1 MSIKLVKRCT
11 RSAASVPRLRE
22 RVAYLE
28 NASHPNHLRKSLQP
42 PRNYNCLSQAAQDF
56 IAEVIR
62 IDAEYK
68 RARRVKGIKK
78 SRRLFEEVVY
88 SSAHFANLTPLERE
102 FVEARIISLICSD
115 TACRTAWHIDDDT
128 GRADLHIFFA
138 SKNLGFPPSMTL
150 WCKFGGKGKP
160 NIYASFDDADDDIAR
175 CLSRERGAPFK
186 SAQDIRRER
195 SVAAKGVMPT
205 LAEEIA
211 ARLEISITRES
222 LAKAIAKLGH
232 SVTKVSPAL
241 VFVTFKGGKK
251 TFRYNIKKLLAGTHK
266 AQELALIQTNI
277 N

>member
-22 RVAYLE
+22 RVGYLE
-28 NASHPNHLRKSLQP
+28 DASHSNHLRKSLQP

-56 IAEVIR
+56 IGEVIR

-68 RARRVKGIKK
+68 RSRIGKGRKK

-88 SSAHFANLTPLERE
+88 SSAHFAYLTLRERE
-102 FVEARIISLICSD
+102 FVEAKIISLICSD

-138 SKNLGFPPSMTL
+138 SKNLEFPPMMTL

-160 NIYASFDDADDDIAR
+160 HIYAAFDDADDDIAR
-175 CLSRERGAPFK
+175 YLSRERGTRIK

-195 SVAAKGVMPT
+195 SIATKGAKPT
-205 LAEEIA
+205 LAKEIA
-211 ARLEISITRES
+211 TRLEISITRES
-222 LAKAIAKLGH
+222 LATAIAKLGH

-241 VFVTFKGGKK
+241 VFVIFKGGKK
-251 TFRYNIKKLLAGTHK
+251 TFKYNIKKLLAGTHK
-266 AQELALIQTNI
+266 AQKLALIQTEMN
-277 N
+277 